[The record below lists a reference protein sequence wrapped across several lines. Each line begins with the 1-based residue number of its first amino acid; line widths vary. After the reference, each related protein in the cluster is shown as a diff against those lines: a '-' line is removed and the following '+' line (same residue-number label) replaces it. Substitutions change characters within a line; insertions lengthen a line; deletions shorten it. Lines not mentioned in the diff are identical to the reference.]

1 LSNFSYSLYKLIAFS
16 KLQKMHDITT
26 IHSSGADKPDY
37 LNTGLGLSVSL
48 DNVPSQGY
56 LSDPVEEWEIVR
68 LLNKLFSLT
77 RKGKYL

>member
-1 LSNFSYSLYKLIAFS
+1 
-16 KLQKMHDITT
+16 MHDITT

-37 LNTGLGLSVSL
+37 LKTGLGLSVSR

-77 RKGKYL
+77 